1 MKSDLSK
8 FGGKSSACV
17 FVHRLRLFVYYPLI
31 RLCMCVCVRLSSDK
45 FKFEH
50 TLAENVAPVP
60 IAMGLG
66 PNQSRI
72 IY

>member
-31 RLCMCVCVRLSSDK
+31 RLCMCVC
-45 FKFEH
+45 
-50 TLAENVAPVP
+50 A
-60 IAMGLG
+60 IILG
-66 PNQSRI
+66 
-72 IY
+72 